1 MRMKFEVHSNN
12 HSESVLRDCA
22 VPWVPG
28 PKTVLT
34 GSCADHKPEQP
45 VNSSPGVD
53 SAGGPA
59 ASVTEGTA
67 EQRGAFAGLRS

>member
-12 HSESVLRDCA
+12 HSEPLLRDRA
-22 VPWVPG
+22 APWVPG

-34 GSCADHKPEQP
+34 GSCADHGPERP
-45 VNSSPGVD
+45 VDSSPGVD

-67 EQRGAFAGLRS
+67 EQRETFAGLRS